1 MSEIYQ
7 HFIIFNSLLVIT
19 PKVFNY
25 SACKLLENLIWT
37 MEGRQFDSLMHSLYL
52 TDGGYSEWSIFSP
65 CTAKC
70 DGDQGNRVRR
80 RFCINPEPSFGGN
93 NCDGELSWICLTLIP
108 NFHLYFL
115 LGFFML
121 FLKLGHFCDFVV
133 VCPTNMWW
141 KSQHLTQKISLMV
154 LA

>member
-1 MSEIYQ
+1 MINGNFCNVWIEVVFNLNVLTDYISISLLGHVWNISTFYL
-7 HFIIFNSLLVIT
+7 IIFNSLLVIT
-19 PKVFNY
+19 PKVFNC

-52 TDGGYSEWSIFSP
+52 TDGGYSEWTIFSP
-65 CTAKC
+65 CTARC

-93 NCDGELSWICLTLIP
+93 NCDGELNWICLILIP

-115 LGFFML
+115 LRFG
-121 FLKLGHFCDFVV
+121 
-133 VCPTNMWW
+133 
-141 KSQHLTQKISLMV
+141 SR
-154 LA
+154 